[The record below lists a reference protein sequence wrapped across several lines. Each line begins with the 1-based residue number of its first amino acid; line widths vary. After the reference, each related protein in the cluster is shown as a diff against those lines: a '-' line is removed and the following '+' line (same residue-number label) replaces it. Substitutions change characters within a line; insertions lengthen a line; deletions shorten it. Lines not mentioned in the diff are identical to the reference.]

1 MIKDKIINFTF
12 FRKIMLYKSTKVNS
26 FRPIKK
32 GIANKKRNTELIVS
46 LTSYPLRID
55 TVHLTIQSLLHQ
67 SCKPDKVILWLADSQ
82 FENREQDL
90 PENLKI
96 LKKYG
101 LSIEWCEDIKSFKK
115 LIPTLKK
122 YPDAIIVT
130 ADDDQYYPITWL
142 EGLYQEHKKYKKYI
156 ISYDVTKLKMAEK
169 GELVNDIDAVVE
181 NHNVSYFNKIL
192 GGYGCLY
199 PPNTLHPEV
208 FHKKIFMKYIN
219 LNDDIWFWG
228 MAVKNKVKIMRIL
241 NEKYKYCM
249 TDPENQWENS
259 LWSRNSVNDTWLVQ
273 LNKMIEFYPEIYENL
288 KGEEKDKNK

>member
-32 GIANKKRNTELIVS
+32 GIANKKRNTQLIVS

-228 MAVKNKVKIMRIL
+228 MAVK
-241 NEKYKYCM
+241 Y
-249 TDPENQWENS
+249 
-259 LWSRNSVNDTWLVQ
+259 
-273 LNKMIEFYPEIYENL
+273 
-288 KGEEKDKNK
+288 